1 MKNILG
7 FLFVS
12 VALFSCDDES
22 TNNASAEADEK
33 KSKADI
39 EQIFVTYEKAL
50 KTSDAQLASSLY
62 ATDGVFMP
70 SAAPTST
77 GTVNIKAAYEYVFSL
92 IQPDVK
98 FTIDSFTIFVENDL
112 AYATSTS
119 TGTSLLKA
127 TGEQV
132 PEINREIF
140 VFKRESGTWKVSKY
154 MFNKASQ

>member
-1 MKNILG
+1 
-7 FLFVS
+7 
-12 VALFSCDDES
+12 
-22 TNNASAEADEK
+22 
-33 KSKADI
+33 
-39 EQIFVTYEKAL
+39 VTYEKAL
-50 KTSDAQLASSLY
+50 KASDAQLASSLY

-92 IQPDVK
+92 IQPDIK

-112 AYATSTS
+112 AYTTSTS

-127 TGEQV
+127 TGEHV

-140 VFKRESGTWKVSKY
+140 VFKRESGTWKIFKY